1 MFVFVVRGVS
11 RSDGARDC
19 RCRKKDRGQTKT
31 FFSRLWSYSKPAAI
45 SGRAPPPVTPPALSV
60 RLFIVLYEAY
70 LSYVALSSV
79 ALMVPVGFVV
89 DPTRPDR
96 AGLLVATKLVLDT
109 RALSVFSRSLIPPM
123 PPSCGVS

>member
-1 MFVFVVRGVS
+1 M
-11 RSDGARDC
+11 
-19 RCRKKDRGQTKT
+19 
-31 FFSRLWSYSKPAAI
+31 
-45 SGRAPPPVTPPALSV
+45 TPPALSV